1 MPQPLAPCQIAINV
15 RPSQR
20 DGNREANRDT
30 NRDGSRDLTD
40 IVLAV
45 AALLRGLG
53 HAPVLE
59 ENSASELDADRVF
72 DLATLTMTEI
82 GNACGLVVVLGG
94 DGTFIAAARQLAP
107 HHVPIVGVNLGR
119 LGFLTDLTL
128 ANLSA
133 SLPRLLAGEYR
144 EERRV
149 LLSVVSSLAN
159 AEQYLAVNDVVVNRG
174 GATSLVDLDISL
186 NDRFAYGFRAD
197 GVIVATPTGSTAYAL
212 SAGGPIMA
220 PFVNAF
226 TIVPIAPH
234 ALTNRPIVVADD
246 SVIRITV
253 ARAREA
259 LASIDGHHVIP
270 LTEGDFV
277 EIKRASDTVRLWHPL
292 DYDYYHTLREKLG
305 WTETPEG
312 LSPLKR

>member
-1 MPQPLAPCQIAINV
+1 
-15 RPSQR
+15 
-20 DGNREANRDT
+20 
-30 NRDGSRDLTD
+30 
-40 IVLAV
+40 
-45 AALLRGLG
+45 
-53 HAPVLE
+53 
-59 ENSASELDADRVF
+59 
-72 DLATLTMTEI
+72 
-82 GNACGLVVVLGG
+82 VLGG
-94 DGTFIAAARQLAP
+94 DGTFISLARQLA
-107 HHVPIVGVNLGR
+107 HYDVPIVGVNQGR

-128 ANLSA
+128 ANLEQT
-133 SLPRLLAGEYR
+133 LPRLLAGEYR
-144 EERRV
+144 EERRA
-149 LLSVVSSLAN
+149 LLSVTGTA
-159 AEQYLAVNDVVVNRG
+159 AHAPKYLAVNDVVVNRG
-174 GATSLVDLDISL
+174 GATSLVDLEISL

-253 ARAREA
+253 ARAKEA
-259 LASIDGHHVIP
+259 LASIDGHQVIP
-270 LTEGDFV
+270 LNEGDSV
-277 EIKRASDTVRLWHPL
+277 VLTRAEDTVRLWHPL

-312 LSPLKR
+312 FSSIKR

>member
-1 MPQPLAPCQIAINV
+1 MPAALPHCPVAIAV

-20 DGNREANRDT
+20 DGVRDV
-30 NRDGSRDLTD
+30 SRDLSDT
-40 IVLAV
+40 V
-45 AALLRGLG
+45 AGLVAQLRGLG
-53 HAPVLE
+53 YNPVLD
-59 ENSASELDADRVF
+59 ENSAAELDEAVRSTAPVASMD
-72 DLATLTMTEI
+72 EI
-82 GNACGLVVVLGG
+82 GATCGLVIVLGG
-94 DGTFIAAARQLAP
+94 DGTFISVARQVAT
-107 HHVPIVGVNLGR
+107 HGVPIIGVNQGR
-119 LGFLTDLTL
+119 LGFLTDLSL
-128 ANLSA
+128 ASLPET
-133 SLPRLLAGEYR
+133 LPRLLAGEYR
-144 EERRV
+144 EERRI
-149 LLSVVSSLAN
+149 LLSAISSVAGSK
-159 AEQYLAVNDVVVNRG
+159 EYLAVNDVVVNRG
-174 GATSLVDLDISL
+174 GATSLVDLEISL

-270 LTEGDFV
+270 LNEGDSV
-277 EIKRASDTVRLWHPL
+277 VLKRADATVRLWHPL

-312 LSPLKR
+312 LAPMKR

>member
-1 MPQPLAPCQIAINV
+1 MPQPLAPCQIAIAV

-20 DGNREANRDT
+20 DGNRDVA
-30 NRDGSRDLTD
+30 RDLTD

-45 AALLRGLG
+45 AAQLRGLG
-53 HAPVLE
+53 YAPVLE
-59 ENSASELDADRVF
+59 EISASELDARTASGLPTATMADIGRSTG
-72 DLATLTMTEI
+72 LAI
-82 GNACGLVVVLGG
+82 VLGG
-94 DGTFIAAARQLAP
+94 DGTFIAVARQLAP
-107 HHVPIVGVNLGR
+107 HNVPIIGVNLGR

-128 ANLSA
+128 SNLTE

-174 GATSLVDLDISL
+174 GATSLVDLEISL

-270 LTEGDFV
+270 LTEGDSV
-277 EIKRASDTVRLWHPL
+277 EIKRAADTVRLWHPL

-312 LSPLKR
+312 LSPRNSVIRR

>member
-1 MPQPLAPCQIAINV
+1 MPSALPPCPVAIAV

-20 DGNREANRDT
+20 DGIRDT
-30 NRDGSRDLTD
+30 TRDLSVTV
-40 IVLAV
+40 IELISQ
-45 AALLRGLG
+45 LRSLG
-53 HAPVLE
+53 YTPVLE
-59 ENSASELDADRVF
+59 ESGAVDLDEMAKSAAPTHS
-72 DLATLTMTEI
+72 MTEI
-82 GNACGLVVVLGG
+82 GANCGLVIVLGG
-94 DGTFIAAARQLAP
+94 DGTFISVARQVAA
-107 HHVPIVGVNLGR
+107 HGVPIIGVNQGR
-119 LGFLTDLTL
+119 LGFLTDLSL
-128 ANLSA
+128 ASLRET
-133 SLPRLLAGEYR
+133 LPRLLAGEYR

-149 LLSVVSSLAN
+149 LLSATSSVAGSP
-159 AEQYLAVNDVVVNRG
+159 EYLAVNDVVVNRG
-174 GATSLVDLDISL
+174 GATSLVDLEISL

-259 LASIDGHHVIP
+259 LASIDGHHMIP
-270 LTEGDFV
+270 LDEGDSV
-277 EIKRASDTVRLWHPL
+277 VLKRADETVRLWHPL

-312 LSPLKR
+312 LAPIKP

>member
-1 MPQPLAPCQIAINV
+1 MPSALPPCPIAIAV

-20 DGNREANRDT
+20 DGIRDT
-30 NRDGSRDLTD
+30 TRDLSATVVEL
-40 IVLAV
+40 IGQLR
-45 AALLRGLG
+45 ALGYR
-53 HAPVLE
+53 PVLE
-59 ENSASELDADRVF
+59 EGGAADLDQTATSAAPTQS
-72 DLATLTMTEI
+72 MQEI
-82 GNACGLVVVLGG
+82 GADCGLVVVLGG
-94 DGTFIAAARQLAP
+94 DGTFISIARQVAA
-107 HHVPIVGVNLGR
+107 HGVPIIGVNQGR
-119 LGFLTDLTL
+119 LGFLTDLSL
-128 ANLSA
+128 ASLPDT
-133 SLPRLLAGEYR
+133 LPRLLAGEYR

-149 LLSVVSSLAN
+149 LLSATCSVAGSP
-159 AEQYLAVNDVVVNRG
+159 EYLAVNDVVVNRG
-174 GATSLVDLDISL
+174 GATSLVDLEISL

-270 LTEGDFV
+270 LNEGDSIV
-277 EIKRASDTVRLWHPL
+277 LKRADATVRLWHPL

-312 LSPLKR
+312 LASGKR

>member
-1 MPQPLAPCQIAINV
+1 MPQPLAPCQIAIAV

-20 DGNREANRDT
+20 EGNRDVA
-30 NRDGSRDLTD
+30 RDLTS

-45 AALLRGLG
+45 ASQLRGLG
-53 HAPVLE
+53 YSPVLE
-59 ENSASELDADRVF
+59 ENSAVELDARTVLGLPTSSMVD
-72 DLATLTMTEI
+72 I
-82 GNACGLVVVLGG
+82 GRTHGVAIVLGG
-94 DGTFIAAARQLAP
+94 DGTFISVARHLAP
-107 HHVPIVGVNLGR
+107 HNIPIIGVNLGR

-128 ANLSA
+128 SNLSE

-149 LLSVVSSLAN
+149 LLNVVSSLA
-159 AEQYLAVNDVVVNRG
+159 ATEQYLAVNDVVVNRG
-174 GATSLVDLDISL
+174 GATSLVDLEISL

-246 SVIRITV
+246 SIIRITV

-259 LASIDGHHVIP
+259 LASIDGHQVIP
-270 LTEGDFV
+270 LNEGDSV
-277 EIKRASDTVRLWHPL
+277 EIKRAADTVRLWHPL

-312 LSPLKR
+312 LSRRNPVTQR

>member
-1 MPQPLAPCQIAINV
+1 MPQPLAPCQIAIAV

-20 DGNREANRDT
+20 EGNRDVA
-30 NRDGSRDLTD
+30 RDLGD
-40 IVLAV
+40 IVLSV
-45 AALLRGLG
+45 ASQLRGLG
-53 HAPVLE
+53 YTPVLE
-59 ENSASELDADRVF
+59 ENSASELDAGTVSGLPTAAMAD
-72 DLATLTMTEI
+72 I
-82 GNACGLVVVLGG
+82 GRTHGVAIVLGG
-94 DGTFIAAARQLAP
+94 DGTFISVARHLAP
-107 HHVPIVGVNLGR
+107 HNVPIIGVNLGR

-128 ANLSA
+128 SNLTE

-149 LLSVVSSLAN
+149 LLNVVSSLAA

-174 GATSLVDLDISL
+174 GATSLVDLEISL

-246 SVIRITV
+246 SIIRITV

-259 LASIDGHHVIP
+259 LASIDGHQVIP
-270 LTEGDFV
+270 LNEGDSV
-277 EIKRASDTVRLWHPL
+277 EIKRAADTVRLWHPL

-312 LSPLKR
+312 LSRRNPVIRR

>member
-1 MPQPLAPCQIAINV
+1 MPVALAPCPIAIAV

-20 DGNREANRDT
+20 DGIRDT
-30 NRDGSRDLTD
+30 VRDLSET
-40 IVLAV
+40 V
-45 AALLRGLG
+45 AALIAQLG
-53 HAPVLE
+53 HLGYEPVLE
-59 ENSASELDADRVF
+59 ESSAAELDETARS
-72 DLATLTMTEI
+72 AAPAWSMERIGLT
-82 GNACGLVVVLGG
+82 CGLVVVLGG
-94 DGTFIAAARQLAP
+94 DGTFISVARQVAA
-107 HHVPIVGVNLGR
+107 HGVPIVGVNQGR
-119 LGFLTDLTL
+119 LGFLTDLSL
-128 ANLSA
+128 ASLA
-133 SLPRLLAGEYR
+133 DALPRLLAGEYR

-149 LLSVVSSLAN
+149 LLSATGSTPGSP
-159 AEQYLAVNDVVVNRG
+159 EYLAVNDVVVNRG
-174 GATSLVDLDISL
+174 GATSLVDLEISL

-270 LTEGDFV
+270 LAEGDSV
-277 EIKRASDTVRLWHPL
+277 VLKRADATVRLWHPL

-312 LSPLKR
+312 LAPRKR

>member
-20 DGNREANRDT
+20 DGNRDV
-30 NRDGSRDLTD
+30 SRELTD
-40 IVLAV
+40 TVLAV
-45 AALLRGLG
+45 AAQLRGLG
-53 HAPVLE
+53 YSPLLE
-59 ENSASELDADRVF
+59 ENSAAELDAETASG
-72 DLATLTMTEI
+72 LPTATIDEI
-82 GNACGLVVVLGG
+82 GRASGLAIVLGG
-94 DGTFIAAARQLAP
+94 DGTFISLARQLTP
-107 HHVPIVGVNLGR
+107 YNVPIIGVNLGR

-128 ANLSA
+128 SNLTE

-159 AEQYLAVNDVVVNRG
+159 AEHYLAVNDVVVNRG
-174 GATSLVDLDISL
+174 GATSLVDLEISL

-253 ARAREA
+253 ARAKEA
-259 LASIDGHHVIP
+259 LASIDGHHVIA

-277 EIKRASDTVRLWHPL
+277 EIKRAVDTVRLWHPL

-305 WTETPEG
+305 WTSTPEG
-312 LSPLKR
+312 LAPLKR

>member
-1 MPQPLAPCQIAINV
+1 MPQPLAPCQIAIAV

-20 DGNREANRDT
+20 DGNREVA
-30 NRDGSRDLTD
+30 RDLTD
-40 IVLAV
+40 TVLAV
-45 AALLRGLG
+45 VALLRGLG

-59 ENSASELDADRVF
+59 ESSAAELDASMISG
-72 DLATLTMTEI
+72 LPTATMTAI
-82 GNACGLVVVLGG
+82 GGSSGLAIVLGG
-94 DGTFIAAARQLAP
+94 DGTFISVARQLAP
-107 HHVPIVGVNLGR
+107 HNVPIIGVNLGR

-128 ANLSA
+128 SNLTE
-133 SLPRLLAGEYR
+133 SLPILLAGQYR
-144 EERRV
+144 EEHRV
-149 LLSVVSSLAN
+149 LLSVASSFAS
-159 AEQYLAVNDVVVNRG
+159 AGQYLAVNDVVVNRG
-174 GATSLVDLDISL
+174 GATSLVDLEISL

-226 TIVPIAPH
+226 SIVPIAPH

-270 LTEGDFV
+270 LNEGDFV
-277 EIKRASDTVRLWHPL
+277 EIRRAANTVRLWHPL

-312 LSPLKR
+312 LAPRNPVIKK

>member
-1 MPQPLAPCQIAINV
+1 MAQ
-15 RPSQR
+15 
-20 DGNREANRDT
+20 
-30 NRDGSRDLTD
+30 
-40 IVLAV
+40 
-45 AALLRGLG
+45 LRGLG
-53 HAPVLE
+53 YNPVLD
-59 ENSASELDADRVF
+59 ENSAAELDEAVRSTAPAASMD
-72 DLATLTMTEI
+72 EI
-82 GNACGLVVVLGG
+82 GATCGLVIVLGG
-94 DGTFIAAARQLAP
+94 DGTFISVARQVAA
-107 HHVPIVGVNLGR
+107 HGVPIIGVNQGR
-119 LGFLTDLTL
+119 LGFLTDLSL
-128 ANLSA
+128 ASLPDT
-133 SLPRLLAGEYR
+133 LPRLLAGEYR
-144 EERRV
+144 EERRI
-149 LLSVVSSLAN
+149 LLSAISSVAGSP
-159 AEQYLAVNDVVVNRG
+159 EYLAVNDVVVNRG
-174 GATSLVDLDISL
+174 GATSLVDLEISL
-186 NDRFAYGFRAD
+186 DDRFAYGFRAD

-270 LTEGDFV
+270 LNEGDSV
-277 EIKRASDTVRLWHPL
+277 VLKRADATVRLWHPL

-312 LSPLKR
+312 LAPMKR

>member
-1 MPQPLAPCQIAINV
+1 MPVALAPCPVAIAV

-20 DGNREANRDT
+20 ESVRDVA
-30 NRDGSRDLTD
+30 RDLSDT
-40 IVLAV
+40 V
-45 AALLRGLG
+45 AQLMVQLRALGFR
-53 HAPVLE
+53 PVLE
-59 ENSASELDADRVF
+59 ADSADELDELVRAAAPVVSM
-72 DLATLTMTEI
+72 AEI
-82 GNACGLVVVLGG
+82 GATCGLVIVLGG
-94 DGTFIAAARQLAP
+94 DGTFISVARRVAAYG
-107 HHVPIVGVNLGR
+107 VPIIGVNQGR
-119 LGFLTDLTL
+119 LGFLTDLSL
-128 ANLSA
+128 ASLPET
-133 SLPRLLAGEYR
+133 LPRLLAGEYR
-144 EERRV
+144 EEQRV
-149 LLSVVSSLAN
+149 LLSATGSAPGST
-159 AEQYLAVNDVVVNRG
+159 EYLAVNDVVVNRG
-174 GATSLVDLDISL
+174 GATSLVDLEISL

-270 LTEGDFV
+270 LNEGDSV
-277 EIKRASDTVRLWHPL
+277 VLKRADATVRLWHPL

-312 LSPLKR
+312 LAPMKR

>member
-1 MPQPLAPCQIAINV
+1 MPSALPPCPVAIAV

-20 DGNREANRDT
+20 DGVRDT
-30 NRDGSRDLTD
+30 TRDLSDTVVGL
-40 IVLAV
+40 IER
-45 AALLRGLG
+45 LRGLG
-53 HAPVLE
+53 YSPVLDD
-59 ENSASELDADRVF
+59 NSAAELDESARSAAPAVSMGEVG
-72 DLATLTMTEI
+72 A
-82 GNACGLVVVLGG
+82 NCGLVIVLGG
-94 DGTFIAAARQLAP
+94 DGTFISVARQVAA
-107 HHVPIVGVNLGR
+107 HGVPIIGVNQGR
-119 LGFLTDLTL
+119 LGFLTDLSL
-128 ANLSA
+128 ASLPET
-133 SLPRLLAGEYR
+133 LPRLLAGEYR

-149 LLSVVSSLAN
+149 LLSATSSVAGSS
-159 AEQYLAVNDVVVNRG
+159 EYLAVNDVVVNRG
-174 GATSLVDLDISL
+174 GATSLVDLEISL

-259 LASIDGHHVIP
+259 LASIDGHHVI
-270 LTEGDFV
+270 LLNEGDSV
-277 EIKRASDTVRLWHPL
+277 VLKRADATVRLWHPL

-312 LSPLKR
+312 LAPIKR

>member
-1 MPQPLAPCQIAINV
+1 
-15 RPSQR
+15 
-20 DGNREANRDT
+20 
-30 NRDGSRDLTD
+30 
-40 IVLAV
+40 
-45 AALLRGLG
+45 
-53 HAPVLE
+53 
-59 ENSASELDADRVF
+59 
-72 DLATLTMTEI
+72 
-82 GNACGLVVVLGG
+82 
-94 DGTFIAAARQLAP
+94 
-107 HHVPIVGVNLGR
+107 
-119 LGFLTDLTL
+119 
-128 ANLSA
+128 
-133 SLPRLLAGEYR
+133 
-144 EERRV
+144 
-149 LLSVVSSLAN
+149 
-159 AEQYLAVNDVVVNRG
+159 
-174 GATSLVDLDISL
+174 
-186 NDRFAYGFRAD
+186 
-197 GVIVATPTGSTAYAL
+197 
-212 SAGGPIMA
+212 MA

-312 LSPLKR
+312 LSPRNPVVQR

>member
-1 MPQPLAPCQIAINV
+1 MPHPLAPCQIAVAV

-20 DGNREANRDT
+20 DGNK
-30 NRDGSRDLTD
+30 DGVRDLTD
-40 IVLAV
+40 TVLAV
-45 AALLRGLG
+45 AAQLRGLG
-53 HAPVLE
+53 FTPVLE
-59 ENSASELDADRVF
+59 ERSASELDAEAVSSLRTATMADIGRVSG
-72 DLATLTMTEI
+72 LAI
-82 GNACGLVVVLGG
+82 VLGG
-94 DGTFIAAARQLAP
+94 DGTFISVARQLAP
-107 HHVPIVGVNLGR
+107 HNVPIIGVNLGR

-128 ANLSA
+128 SNLTE

-159 AEQYLAVNDVVVNRG
+159 HPEQYLAVNDVVVNRG
-174 GATSLVDLDISL
+174 GATSLVDLEISL

-259 LASIDGHHVIP
+259 LASIDGHHVIA
-270 LTEGDFV
+270 LTEGDSV
-277 EIKRASDTVRLWHPL
+277 EIKRAADTVRLWHPL

-305 WTETPEG
+305 WTATPEG
-312 LSPLKR
+312 LAPRNPVAQH

>member
-1 MPQPLAPCQIAINV
+1 MSPSLAPCPIAIAV

-20 DGNREANRDT
+20 DGNRDAV
-30 NRDGSRDLTD
+30 RDLTET
-40 IVLAV
+40 VLTV
-45 AALLRGLG
+45 AAQLHRLG
-53 HAPVLE
+53 YAPVLE
-59 ENSASELDADRVF
+59 ENSAAEIDA
-72 DLATLTMTEI
+72 AQPHLTVMPMEEI
-82 GNACGLVVVLGG
+82 GRSCGLAIVLGG
-94 DGTFIAAARQLAP
+94 DGTFISVARQLAR
-107 HHVPIVGVNLGR
+107 HDVPIVGVNQGR

-128 ANLSA
+128 ANLA
-133 SLPRLLAGEYR
+133 ESLPRLLAGEYR
-144 EERRV
+144 EERRA
-149 LLSVVSSLAN
+149 LLSATSSAVDG
-159 AEQYLAVNDVVVNRG
+159 ASYVAVNDVVVNRG
-174 GATSLVDLDISL
+174 GATSLVDLEISL
-186 NDRFAYGFRAD
+186 NERFAYGFRAD

-270 LTEGDFV
+270 LNEGDSV
-277 EIKRASDTVRLWHPL
+277 VLRRAQDTVRLWHPL

-312 LSPLKR
+312 LLPLVR

>member
-1 MPQPLAPCQIAINV
+1 MPSALPPCPVAIAV

-20 DGNREANRDT
+20 DGVRDT
-30 NRDGSRDLTD
+30 TRDLSDTVVGL
-40 IVLAV
+40 IER
-45 AALLRGLG
+45 LRGLG
-53 HAPVLE
+53 YSPVLDD
-59 ENSASELDADRVF
+59 NSAAELDESARSAAPAVSMGEVG
-72 DLATLTMTEI
+72 A
-82 GNACGLVVVLGG
+82 NCGLVIVLGG
-94 DGTFIAAARQLAP
+94 DGTFISVARQVAA
-107 HHVPIVGVNLGR
+107 HGVPIIGVNQGR
-119 LGFLTDLTL
+119 LGFLTDLSLESLPET
-128 ANLSA
+128 
-133 SLPRLLAGEYR
+133 LPRLLAGEYR

-149 LLSVVSSLAN
+149 LLSATSSVAGSP
-159 AEQYLAVNDVVVNRG
+159 EYLAVNDVVVNRG
-174 GATSLVDLDISL
+174 GATSLVDLEISL

-270 LTEGDFV
+270 LNEGDSV
-277 EIKRASDTVRLWHPL
+277 VLKRADATVRLWHPL

-312 LSPLKR
+312 LAPIKR

>member
-1 MPQPLAPCQIAINV
+1 MPQPLAPCQIAIAV

-20 DGNREANRDT
+20 DGNRDVA
-30 NRDGSRDLTD
+30 RDLTD
-40 IVLAV
+40 TVRVV
-45 AALLRGLG
+45 AAQLRGLG
-53 HAPVLE
+53 YAPVLE
-59 ENSASELDADRVF
+59 ENSASELDAETVSN
-72 DLATLTMTEI
+72 LPTTTMAEI
-82 GNACGLVVVLGG
+82 GRSSGLAIVLGG
-94 DGTFIAAARQLAP
+94 DGTFISVARQLAP
-107 HHVPIVGVNLGR
+107 HNVPIVGVNLGR

-128 ANLSA
+128 SNLTE
-133 SLPRLLAGEYR
+133 SLPRILAGEYR

-149 LLSVVSSLAN
+149 LLSVVSSLAH

-270 LTEGDFV
+270 LTEGDSV
-277 EIKRASDTVRLWHPL
+277 EIKRAADTVRLWHPL

-305 WTETPEG
+305 WTETPDG
-312 LSPLKR
+312 LSPHHATVQR

>member
-1 MPQPLAPCQIAINV
+1 MPQPLAPCQIAIAV
-15 RPSQR
+15 RPSRR
-20 DGNREANRDT
+20 DGNRDVA
-30 NRDGSRDLTD
+30 RDLTA

-45 AALLRGLG
+45 AAQLRGLG
-53 HAPVLE
+53 YSPVLE
-59 ENSASELDADRVF
+59 EISASELDARTASGLPTAPMADIGRNTG
-72 DLATLTMTEI
+72 LAI
-82 GNACGLVVVLGG
+82 VLGG
-94 DGTFIAAARQLAP
+94 DGTFIAVARQLAP
-107 HHVPIVGVNLGR
+107 HNVPIIGVNLGR

-128 ANLSA
+128 SNLTA

-174 GATSLVDLDISL
+174 GATSLVDLEISL

-259 LASIDGHHVIP
+259 LASIDGHHVIA
-270 LTEGDFV
+270 LTEGDSV
-277 EIKRASDTVRLWHPL
+277 EIKRAADTVRLWHPL

-312 LSPLKR
+312 LSPRNSVIRR

>member
-1 MPQPLAPCQIAINV
+1 MPSALAPCPIAIAV

-20 DGNREANRDT
+20 DGIRDT
-30 NRDGSRDLTD
+30 TRDLSVTVVEL
-40 IVLAV
+40 IAQLR
-45 AALLRGLG
+45 ALGYT
-53 HAPVLE
+53 PVLE
-59 ENSASELDADRVF
+59 ESGAADLDAIAVSAAPTKSMD
-72 DLATLTMTEI
+72 EI
-82 GNACGLVVVLGG
+82 GSDCGLVIVLGG
-94 DGTFIAAARQLAP
+94 DGTFISIARQVAA
-107 HHVPIVGVNLGR
+107 HGVPIIGVNQGR
-119 LGFLTDLTL
+119 LGFLTDLSL
-128 ANLSA
+128 ASLPET
-133 SLPRLLAGEYR
+133 LPRLLAGEYR

-149 LLSVVSSLAN
+149 LLSATSSVVGSP
-159 AEQYLAVNDVVVNRG
+159 EYLAVNDVVVNRG
-174 GATSLVDLDISL
+174 GATSLVDLEISL

-259 LASIDGHHVIP
+259 LASIDGHHMIP
-270 LTEGDFV
+270 LNEGDSV
-277 EIKRASDTVRLWHPL
+277 VLKRADETVRLWHPL

-312 LSPLKR
+312 LAPIKR

>member
-1 MPQPLAPCQIAINV
+1 MPQPLAPCQIAIAV

-20 DGNREANRDT
+20 DGARDVA
-30 NRDGSRDLTD
+30 RDLTD
-40 IVLAV
+40 ALSALL
-45 AALLRGLG
+45 ALLRGLG
-53 HAPVLE
+53 FTSVLE
-59 ENSASELDADRVF
+59 ESSASELDT
-72 DLATLTMTEI
+72 ATVVGLPIASMDDI
-82 GNACGLVVVLGG
+82 GRSSGMASVLGG
-94 DGTFIAAARQLAP
+94 DGTFISVARQLAP
-107 HHVPIVGVNLGR
+107 YNVPIVGVNLGR

-128 ANLSA
+128 LNLTD
-133 SLPRLLAGEYR
+133 SLPRLLAGHYR

-149 LLSVVSSLAN
+149 LLSVVSSLA
-159 AEQYLAVNDVVVNRG
+159 AAQHYLAVNDVVVNRG
-174 GATSLVDLDISL
+174 
-186 NDRFAYGFRAD
+186 
-197 GVIVATPTGSTAYAL
+197 VATPTGSTAYAL

-270 LTEGDFV
+270 LTEGDSV
-277 EIKRASDTVRLWHPL
+277 EIKRAADTVRLWHPL

-312 LSPLKR
+312 LSPHNPVIRR

>member
-1 MPQPLAPCQIAINV
+1 MLQPLARCQIAIAV

-20 DGNREANRDT
+20 DGNRDVA
-30 NRDGSRDLTD
+30 RDLTD
-40 IVLAV
+40 TVLGV
-45 AALLRGLG
+45 AALLQGLG
-53 HAPVLE
+53 HTPVLE
-59 ENSASELDADRVF
+59 HNSASELDVEIAS
-72 DLATLTMTEI
+72 DLPSLTMTDI
-82 GNACGLVVVLGG
+82 GRTCGLAIVLGG
-94 DGTFIAAARQLAP
+94 DGTFISVARQLAP
-107 HHVPIVGVNLGR
+107 HNVPIIGVNLGR

-128 ANLSA
+128 SNLTE

-174 GATSLVDLDISL
+174 GATSLVDLEISL

-259 LASIDGHHVIP
+259 LASIDGHQVIP
-270 LTEGDFV
+270 LTEGDSV
-277 EIKRASDTVRLWHPL
+277 EIKRAADTVRLWHPL

-312 LSPLKR
+312 LSPHNPVIQR

>member
-1 MPQPLAPCQIAINV
+1 MPQPLAPCQIAIAV

-20 DGNREANRDT
+20 DGARDVA
-30 NRDGSRDLTD
+30 RDLTD
-40 IVLAV
+40 ALSALL
-45 AALLRGLG
+45 ALLRGLG
-53 HAPVLE
+53 FTSVLE
-59 ENSASELDADRVF
+59 ESSASELDT
-72 DLATLTMTEI
+72 ATVVGLPIASMDDI
-82 GNACGLVVVLGG
+82 GRSSGMAIVLGG
-94 DGTFIAAARQLAP
+94 DGTFISVARQLAP
-107 HHVPIVGVNLGR
+107 YNVPIVGVNLGR

-128 ANLSA
+128 LNLTD
-133 SLPRLLAGEYR
+133 SLPRLLAGHYR

-149 LLSVVSSLAN
+149 LLSVVSSLA
-159 AEQYLAVNDVVVNRG
+159 AAQHYLAVNDVVVNRG
-174 GATSLVDLDISL
+174 GATSLVDLEISL

-270 LTEGDFV
+270 LTEGDSV
-277 EIKRASDTVRLWHPL
+277 EIKRAADTVRLWHPL

-312 LSPLKR
+312 LSPRNPVIQR

>member
-1 MPQPLAPCQIAINV
+1 MLQPLARCQIAIAV

-20 DGNREANRDT
+20 DGNRDVA
-30 NRDGSRDLTD
+30 RDLTD
-40 IVLAV
+40 TVLGV
-45 AALLRGLG
+45 AALLQGLG
-53 HAPVLE
+53 HTPVLE
-59 ENSASELDADRVF
+59 QNSASELDVEIAS
-72 DLATLTMTEI
+72 DLPSLTMTDI
-82 GNACGLVVVLGG
+82 GRTCGLAIVLGG
-94 DGTFIAAARQLAP
+94 DGTFISVARQLAP
-107 HHVPIVGVNLGR
+107 HNVPIIGVNLGR

-128 ANLSA
+128 SNLTE

-174 GATSLVDLDISL
+174 GATSLVDLEISL

-259 LASIDGHHVIP
+259 LASIDGHQVIP
-270 LTEGDFV
+270 LTEGDSV
-277 EIKRASDTVRLWHPL
+277 EIKRAADTVRLWHPL

-312 LSPLKR
+312 LSPHNPVIQR

>member
-1 MPQPLAPCQIAINV
+1 MPQPLAPCQIAISV

-20 DGNREANRDT
+20 DGNREVA
-30 NRDGSRDLTD
+30 RDLTD
-40 IVLAV
+40 TVRAV

-53 HAPVLE
+53 HTPVLE
-59 ENSASELDADRVF
+59 ENSAAELDTPAAS
-72 DLATLTMTEI
+72 DLPTITMTDI
-82 GNACGLVVVLGG
+82 GRSSCLAIVLGG
-94 DGTFIAAARQLAP
+94 DGTFISVARQLAP
-107 HHVPIVGVNLGR
+107 HNVPIVGVNLGR

-128 ANLSA
+128 GNLNQ

-149 LLSVVSSLAN
+149 LLAVVSSLAN
-159 AEQYLAVNDVVVNRG
+159 AEHYLAVNDVVVNRG
-174 GATSLVDLDISL
+174 GATSLVDLEISL

-270 LTEGDFV
+270 LTEGDSV
-277 EIKRASDTVRLWHPL
+277 EIKRAADTVRLWHPL

-312 LSPLKR
+312 LAPRNPLIQR

>member
-1 MPQPLAPCQIAINV
+1 MPQPLAPCQIAIAV

-20 DGNREANRDT
+20 EGNRDVA
-30 NRDGSRDLTD
+30 RDLTD

-45 AALLRGLG
+45 AAQLRGLG
-53 HAPVLE
+53 YAPVLE
-59 ENSASELDADRVF
+59 ENSASELDARTVSGLPTSSMAD
-72 DLATLTMTEI
+72 I
-82 GNACGLVVVLGG
+82 GRSHGVAIVLGG
-94 DGTFIAAARQLAP
+94 DGTFISVARHLAP
-107 HHVPIVGVNLGR
+107 HNVPIIGVNLGR

-128 ANLSA
+128 SNLTE

-149 LLSVVSSLAN
+149 LLNVVSSLAA

-174 GATSLVDLDISL
+174 GATSLVDLEISL

-259 LASIDGHHVIP
+259 LASIDGHQVIP
-270 LTEGDFV
+270 LNEGDSV
-277 EIKRASDTVRLWHPL
+277 EIKRAADTVRLWHPL

-312 LSPLKR
+312 LSRRNPVLRR

>member
-1 MPQPLAPCQIAINV
+1 MPQPLAPCQIAIAV

-20 DGNREANRDT
+20 DGNKDVV
-30 NRDGSRDLTD
+30 RDLTD
-40 IVLAV
+40 TVLAV
-45 AALLRGLG
+45 AAQLRSLG
-53 HAPVLE
+53 YTPVLE
-59 ENSASELDADRVF
+59 ENSASELDAATAASLRSSTMADIGRTSG
-72 DLATLTMTEI
+72 LAI
-82 GNACGLVVVLGG
+82 VLGG
-94 DGTFIAAARQLAP
+94 DGTFISVARQLAP
-107 HHVPIVGVNLGR
+107 YNVPIVGVNLGR

-128 ANLSA
+128 LNLTE
-133 SLPRLLAGEYR
+133 SLPQLLAGQYR

-159 AEQYLAVNDVVVNRG
+159 AGQHLAVNDVVVNRG
-174 GATSLVDLDISL
+174 GATSLVDLEISL

-270 LTEGDFV
+270 LTEGDSV
-277 EIKRASDTVRLWHPL
+277 EIKRAADSVRLWHPL

>member
-1 MPQPLAPCQIAINV
+1 MPEALAPCQIAIAV

-20 DGNREANRDT
+20 DGNRDAA
-30 NRDGSRDLTD
+30 RDLTD
-40 IVLAV
+40 TVLAL
-45 AALLRGLG
+45 AGELRRLG
-53 HAPVLE
+53 YSPVLE
-59 ENSASELDADRVF
+59 ENSAAELHESGTALPTASMERV
-72 DLATLTMTEI
+72 
-82 GNACGLVVVLGG
+82 GRSCGLAIVLGG
-94 DGTFIAAARQLAP
+94 DGTFISVARQLAP
-107 HHVPIVGVNLGR
+107 FGVPIIGVNQGR
-119 LGFLTDLTL
+119 LGFLTDLSL
-128 ANLSA
+128 SNLGQ

-144 EERRV
+144 EERRA
-149 LLSVVSSLAN
+149 LLSVESSSEPA
-159 AEQYLAVNDVVVNRG
+159 AKYLAVNDVVVNRG
-174 GATSLVDLDISL
+174 GATSLVDLEISL

-253 ARAREA
+253 ARARGA
-259 LASIDGHHVIP
+259 LASIDGHHVIE
-270 LTEGDFV
+270 LAEGDSV
-277 EIKRASDTVRLWHPL
+277 VLKRALDTVRLWHPL

-305 WTETPEG
+305 WTETPES
-312 LSPLKR
+312 LAPLKR

>member
-1 MPQPLAPCQIAINV
+1 MPSALLPCPVAIAV

-20 DGNREANRDT
+20 DGVRDIA
-30 NRDGSRDLTD
+30 RDLSDTVAGLVAQLR
-40 IVLAV
+40 VLGY
-45 AALLRGLG
+45 R
-53 HAPVLE
+53 PVLE
-59 ENSASELDADRVF
+59 ESSAAELDEAARSAAPTASMD
-72 DLATLTMTEI
+72 EI
-82 GNACGLVVVLGG
+82 GTTCGLVIVLGG
-94 DGTFIAAARQLAP
+94 DGTFISIARQVAQ
-107 HHVPIVGVNLGR
+107 HGVPIIGVNQGR
-119 LGFLTDLTL
+119 LGFLTDLSL
-128 ANLSA
+128 ASLPET
-133 SLPRLLAGEYR
+133 LPRLLVGEYR

-149 LLSVVSSLAN
+149 LLSATSSVAGSQ
-159 AEQYLAVNDVVVNRG
+159 EYLAVNDVVVNRG
-174 GATSLVDLDISL
+174 GATSLVDLEISL

-270 LTEGDFV
+270 LSEGDSV
-277 EIKRASDTVRLWHPL
+277 VLKRADATVRLWHPL

-312 LSPLKR
+312 MSPMKK

>member
-1 MPQPLAPCQIAINV
+1 MPEPLALCQIAIAV

-20 DGNREANRDT
+20 DGSREL
-30 NRDGSRDLTD
+30 SRDLSS
-40 IVLAV
+40 IVLSV
-45 AALLRGLG
+45 AALLQKLG
-53 HAPVLE
+53 YGVVLE
-59 ENSASELDADRVF
+59 HTSATEL
-72 DLATLTMTEI
+72 DLATLGGLPTATMAAI
-82 GNACGLVVVLGG
+82 GGSCGLAIVLGG
-94 DGTFIAAARQLAP
+94 DGTLISAARQLAP
-107 HHVPIVGVNLGR
+107 HGVPIVGVNLGR

-128 ANLSA
+128 SNLSV
-133 SLPRLLAGEYR
+133 SLPRLLSGDYR
-144 EERRV
+144 EERRA
-149 LLSVVSSLAN
+149 LLSVSKSSEDTASYL
-159 AEQYLAVNDVVVNRG
+159 LAVNDVVVNRG
-174 GATSLVDLDISL
+174 GATSLVDLEISL

-259 LASIDGHHVIP
+259 LASIDGHHVIE
-270 LTEGDFV
+270 LKEGDSV
-277 EIKRASDTVRLWHPL
+277 VLKRAADTVRLWHPL

-312 LSPLKR
+312 MSPLKK